1 MPPARNAD
9 SQSTWRARRAI
20 IRFVT
25 PLPQP
30 SNASAALCVGAATPN
45 QRGVAEHPPGLRLDL
60 LGEQLR
66 QSSAE
71 AGPQHMLC
79 RVGEPAEVVSV
90 FLFLCGPGASLIT
103 GTDVL
108 VLEAV
113 T

>member
-1 MPPARNAD
+1 
-9 SQSTWRARRAI
+9 
-20 IRFVT
+20 
-25 PLPQP
+25 
-30 SNASAALCVGAATPN
+30 
-45 QRGVAEHPPGLRLDL
+45 
-60 LGEQLR
+60 
-66 QSSAE
+66 
-71 AGPQHMLC
+71 MLC